1 MDSTQPRPQT
11 MKREPDESCS
21 REECDRPI
29 RSRGLCNAHYL
40 RWWKTASPEE
50 RRRPSKEQLFWAK
63 VRKGPGCWE
72 WQGARRPTGHGIF
85 LGPERKLISAAR
97 FALELHLH
105 QAIPS
110 GMETCHRCDNPPCVN
125 PRHLYFGTRQNN
137 VDDAWAR
144 GLMPMG
150 SEKTS
155 AKLTEDQ
162 VVVLREAYALGAETK
177 SLARQFGIAV
187 PTLRQIVLGL
197 KWKHVGGP
205 ITRRRPKRARKA
217 A

>member
-1 MDSTQPRPQT
+1 MDSTQPRAQAGKPH
-11 MKREPDESCS
+11 DSCR
-21 REECDRPI
+21 REECDKPV
-29 RSRGLCNAHYL
+29 RSRGLCKAHYL
-40 RWWKTASPEE
+40 RWWKTAPPEE
-50 RRRPSKEQLFWAK
+50 RRRPSKEELFWAK
-63 VRKGPGCWE
+63 VKKGPSCWE
-72 WQGARRPTGHGIF
+72 WQGARRPSGHGIF
-85 LGPERKLISAAR
+85 MGRDRKVVPAAR
-97 FALELHLH
+97 FSLELHLK
-105 QAIPS
+105 QPAPD

-144 GLMPMG
+144 GLMPVG
-150 SEKTS
+150 SQRAA

-162 VVVLREAYALGAETK
+162 VVLLRQAYAMGAETK
-177 SLARQFGIAV
+177 SLAKQFGIAV

-197 KWKHVGGP
+197 KWKHAGGP